1 MKTRER
7 HKLPKLVIKL
17 RSLLFHVLFY
27 SYIGFSLLSLENCTK
42 SREDSSTADE
52 LLRNKASVVKL
63 LLQEFDAIV
72 FDCST
77 QNIFSKPVVVDTTM
91 LGVSINGED
100 VFLSAQINL
109 SCAKRYF
116 VKLKC
121 SQEVLEQYSKTKSNN
136 ALLAARFTRMDNEKL
151 VAEADSI
158 DGSDPT
164 INLGETIILS
174 GECLAIRE
182 IPSVE
187 NAD

>member
-1 MKTRER
+1 M
-7 HKLPKLVIKL
+7 PKLVIKL

-42 SREDSSTADE
+42 SSEDSSTADQLVQKKE
-52 LLRNKASVVKL
+52 TVVKL
-63 LLQEFDAIV
+63 LLQEFDAQV
-72 FDCST
+72 FDCT
-77 QNIFSKPVVVDTTM
+77 IKNIFSKPVVVDTTI
-91 LGVSINGED
+91 LGVSRNGED
-100 VFLSAQINL
+100 VFLSAQVNQ

-121 SQEVLEQYSKTKSNN
+121 SQEVLEQYNKTKSNN
-136 ALLAARFTRMDNEKL
+136 AILAARFTRMDNEDL
-151 VAEADSI
+151 IANADSL
-158 DGSDPT
+158 DGTNPT
-164 INLGETIILS
+164 INMGETVIFS

>member
-1 MKTRER
+1 
-7 HKLPKLVIKL
+7 
-17 RSLLFHVLFY
+17 
-27 SYIGFSLLSLENCTK
+27 LLSLENCTK

-52 LLRNKASVVKL
+52 LLRNKESVVKL

-151 VAEADSI
+151 VAEADSL

-164 INLGETIILS
+164 INLGETVILS

>member
-1 MKTRER
+1 M
-7 HKLPKLVIKL
+7 
-17 RSLLFHVLFY
+17 
-27 SYIGFSLLSLENCTK
+27 
-42 SREDSSTADE
+42 
-52 LLRNKASVVKL
+52 

-151 VAEADSI
+151 VAEADSL

-164 INLGETIILS
+164 INLGETVILS

>member
-1 MKTRER
+1 M
-7 HKLPKLVIKL
+7 I
-17 RSLLFHVLFY
+17 
-27 SYIGFSLLSLENCTK
+27 SLENCTK
-42 SREDSSTADE
+42 SGEDSSTADQ
-52 LLRNKASVVKL
+52 LARNKETVVKL
-63 LLQEFDAIV
+63 LIQEFDAQV

-77 QNIFSKPVVVDTTM
+77 QNIFSKPVVVDTTLM
-91 LGVSINGED
+91 SISKNGED

-109 SCAKRYF
+109 SCVKKYF

-151 VAEADSI
+151 VAEADSL

-164 INLGETIILS
+164 INLGETVILS

>member
-1 MKTRER
+1 
-7 HKLPKLVIKL
+7 
-17 RSLLFHVLFY
+17 
-27 SYIGFSLLSLENCTK
+27 LENCTK

-52 LLRNKASVVKL
+52 LLRNKESVVKL

-151 VAEADSI
+151 VAEADSL

-164 INLGETIILS
+164 INLGETVILS